1 MAFKI
6 EDYIDFKVLLIT
18 MGVVIAFKYVLK
30 DDDVTIIEYETKNKI

>member
-6 EDYIDFKVLLIT
+6 EDYLDFKVLLIT

-30 DDDVTIIEYETKNKI
+30 DDDVTIIEYETEK